1 MYQQAQP
8 IKEHTT
14 TPEERL
20 ARLKELE
27 GIIRRGKEV
36 FLEVGRA
43 LEEIRLRRLYYPE
56 HETFAA
62 YCEATFPGWPMRR
75 VYRYTAWSRIDD
87 VLRPNGH
94 KLETEAQARQ
104 MHRLVDDPET
114 AERVWREVGKATGG
128 KRPSEAL
135 REAIDRELG
144 VEKKGTDVHFL
155 KESDEWYTPADFVE
169 LVERAL
175 GGEEGDDTP
184 IDLDPCAEDG
194 KRVPAKAHFTE
205 DDDGLSREWHG
216 RVYMNPPYSQADRWV
231 KKLLQE
237 YAEGR
242 TTAAVVLVAARTD
255 TEWYALLREFPRCE
269 VKGRI
274 KFNDATGSPRH
285 SAPFPS
291 VAFYLGP
298 DTEAFVRAFKERG
311 QVLTPW
317 RRSVPIPEDAPEDF
331 TDEMAKEMIAIAA
344 EEVGGEHGEFF
355 GTDMARR
362 TLRNRTTRLHNEAL
376 EKARVDALP
385 YIEETGLD
393 DIEIL
398 HGEFQEVLAP
408 RIADKSVDLFL
419 TDPPYAKGPETLKLW
434 DDLGAFA
441 ARALKPDGFLVSYMG
456 TDHTEVE
463 KDKIRKSIPWW
474 WTVIITHQE
483 SDPSFE
489 RRYQR
494 NYKPVGVFG
503 RVKDRLLKR
512 PVMRSLRKGK
522 GSDKTYHDWG
532 QPVEEAERFIQELT
546 EPGELV
552 VDPFLGGGTTAVA
565 ALKTGRKCMAA
576 EKDERYYRVSVD
588 RVIRESNTR
597 YYGGGLDSLWHK
609 GEQESPA
616 REPREQRVRRVL
628 DSLGPNVV
636 LIRPADLPKASW
648 QRVSNFQFGVGIIQK
663 LKRT

>member
-1 MYQQAQP
+1 MTDTHGGHRSTGYRFLL
-8 IKEHTT
+8 
-14 TPEERL
+14 PERRTRADPYGAGGEKGHNKRRHGEDL
-20 ARLKELE
+20 VDHPAWDFVRGRLK
-27 GIIRRGKEV
+27 
-36 FLEVGRA
+36 
-43 LEEIRLRRLYYPE
+43 
-56 HETFAA
+56 
-62 YCEATFPGWPMRR
+62 
-75 VYRYTAWSRIDD
+75 
-87 VLRPNGH
+87 
-94 KLETEAQARQ
+94 QAR
-104 MHRLVDDPET
+104 T
-114 AERVWREVGKATGG
+114 
-128 KRPSEAL
+128 
-135 REAIDRELG
+135 
-144 VEKKGTDVHFL
+144 
-155 KESDEWYTPADFVE
+155 
-169 LVERAL
+169 
-175 GGEEGDDTP
+175 
-184 IDLDPCAEDG
+184 
-194 KRVPAKAHFTE
+194 
-205 DDDGLSREWHG
+205 
-216 RVYMNPPYSQADRWV
+216 
-231 KKLLQE
+231 
-237 YAEGR
+237 
-242 TTAAVVLVAARTD
+242 
-255 TEWYALLREFPRCE
+255 
-269 VKGRI
+269 
-274 KFNDATGSPRH
+274 
-285 SAPFPS
+285 
-291 VAFYLGP
+291 
-298 DTEAFVRAFKERG
+298 
-311 QVLTPW
+311 
-317 RRSVPIPEDAPEDF
+317 
-331 TDEMAKEMIAIAA
+331 
-344 EEVGGEHGEFF
+344 
-355 GTDMARR
+355 
-362 TLRNRTTRLHNEAL
+362 
-376 EKARVDALP
+376 
-385 YIEETGLD
+385 
-393 DIEIL
+393 
-398 HGEFQEVLAP
+398 
-408 RIADKSVDLFL
+408 
-419 TDPPYAKGPETLKLW
+419 LW